1 VPDYKEMQTKA
12 TEAVASAI
20 AQHLH
25 ATAALMAEK
34 AASNGGP
41 SINDAEIM
49 ARLDL
54 ILAKLEQPVVPLLNQ
69 LWGTAQ
75 IGSYLR
81 RSTDNVRKEIV
92 CLPSFPARS
101 GYLYMERPRRSTRR
115 ARSSGGQ
122 SHTKISSSSEPG
134 CNALCANSNAPHTTA
149 FRTARP
155 APALGAKPS

>member
-1 VPDYKEMQTKA
+1 MPDYKEMQAKA

-20 AQHLH
+20 AQHLY

-34 AASNGGP
+34 AVSNGEP

-54 ILAKLEQPVVPLLNQ
+54 ILAKLEQPVVPLLDQ

-75 IGSYLR
+75 IGTYLR

-92 CLPSFPARS
+92 CLPSFPRPIRLPVHGKAQALYKAREVIRWAES
-101 GYLYMERPRRSTRR
+101 HQDSRR
-115 ARSSGGQ
+115 
-122 SHTKISSSSEPG
+122 K
-134 CNALCANSNAPHTTA
+134 
-149 FRTARP
+149 
-155 APALGAKPS
+155 